1 MWIEICNVL
10 TYTPW
15 RFSVHQTV
23 SFRASKWINHETK
36 TMVRLKAK
44 IYDEIEILE
53 IQGRI
58 AMILRPL
65 NRLLSRFTF
74 SEPSLPRV
82 SLSLTV
88 GNLFFWLGTRF
99 LKTSRIFRGRDAV
112 HDPGQPGIRRR
123 EAKPTRGSRG
133 AVFPRAP
140 GAPFIR
146 VVLIRS
152 ERSGRGRRWN
162 VHRHAVPA
170 RSAPSFLLPLQSPC
184 VRRAPSSWIGCF
196 GAAPVINLTSC
207 PDDGGC

>member
-1 MWIEICNVL
+1 
-10 TYTPW
+10 
-15 RFSVHQTV
+15 
-23 SFRASKWINHETK
+23 
-36 TMVRLKAK
+36 
-44 IYDEIEILE
+44 
-53 IQGRI
+53 
-58 AMILRPL
+58 MILRPL

-74 SEPSLPRV
+74 SEPSLLRV